1 MKKRCAQ
8 KLGIVLGVLA
18 VLLIGFYVFFIGGLA
33 YSRNLSS
40 LEKQMHPEQQ
50 TDTIWISNEED
61 LYLINDGGTLLAF
74 VLWQGEWHE
83 AEFLRNGARFQ
94 TLLLE
99 EKPLLR
105 GNFSMKREN
114 ELRLTCSDDSQEEL
128 SFANKRKH
136 LILCRFDLH
145 AKRDSLP
152 FIYGT

>member
-1 MKKRCAQ
+1 MKKRCVQ

-18 VLLIGFYVFFIGGLA
+18 VLMIGLYVSFIGGLA

-50 TDTIWISNEED
+50 TDTVWISNEED
-61 LYLINDGGTLLAF
+61 LYLINDDGTLLAF

-83 AEFLRNGARFQ
+83 AEFLRTGARFQ
-94 TLLLE
+94 TILLGD
-99 EKPLLR
+99 KPLLR
-105 GNFSMKREN
+105 GRFSMKQEN
-114 ELRLTCSDDSQEEL
+114 ELRLTCSDDSSEET

-136 LILCRFDLH
+136 LILHCFDLH
-145 AKRDSLP
+145 EKRDSLP